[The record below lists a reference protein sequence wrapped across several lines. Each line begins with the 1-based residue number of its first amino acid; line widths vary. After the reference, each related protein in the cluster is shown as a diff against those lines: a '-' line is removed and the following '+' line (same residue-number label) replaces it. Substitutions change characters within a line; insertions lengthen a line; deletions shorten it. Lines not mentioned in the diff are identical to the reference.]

1 MDFRADLVNIIEQQF
16 NEHSIRYRSDGDAS
30 YFASGCYEMLTRR
43 IEPTPRR
50 VHFSDELHDSLGKLT
65 RETDAEKREKAL
77 EAWRTVFF
85 IRRLLVEGQNVTRFL
100 SEEVAKNLTF
110 SDGLLWDFGMHHFHL
125 SRKLDAS
132 ESGFVERADYLLLAI
147 VTQEDAFFVDVR
159 LHRDPEHLGWVRQD
173 LLRIVHSNW
182 PELIESKVLRGVVGG
197 SVLTDREIKALRKKN
212 LNHVAQLG
220 NNAIAPIGGGMTTA
234 GSSLLC
240 EWWGSKL
247 LHEIKQHQCY
257 FDTQPVEL
265 RARLEAMGVKIAER
279 MEFELVLLDSLNPPA
294 EFVSSLQGER
304 CLSKDLCQMGFA
316 VVEATTR
323 FPIVVLLE
331 D

>member
-1 MDFRADLVNIIEQQF
+1 MDFEADLVNIIKQQF
-16 NEHSIRYRSDGDAS
+16 DEHSIRYRSDGDAI
-30 YFASGCYEMLTRR
+30 YLVARHYEMLIRR
-43 IEPTPRR
+43 IVPTPRR

-85 IRRLLVEGQNVTRFL
+85 IRRLLVKGQNVTRFL
-100 SEEVAKNLTF
+100 SEEVAKKKAS

-125 SRKLDAS
+125 NRKLDAS

-173 LLRIVHSNW
+173 LLSIVHSNW
-182 PELIESKVLRGVVGG
+182 PKLIESKVLRGTKGA
-197 SVLTDREIKALRKKN
+197 VLTDREIKVLRKKN
-212 LNHVAQLG
+212 ANHVVQLG
-220 NNAIAPIGGGMTTA
+220 NNAIAPIGGGMTPA
-234 GSSLLC
+234 GSSILC

-265 RARLEAMGVKIAER
+265 RARLEAMGVEIAER

-304 CLSKDLCQMGFA
+304 CLSKDLCRMGFA
-316 VVEATTR
+316 VVEATAR

>member
-1 MDFRADLVNIIEQQF
+1 MDFRADLVNIVKQQF
-16 NEHSIRYRSDGDAS
+16 DGHSIRYKSDGDAG
-30 YFASGCYEMLTRR
+30 YFASGCYEMLIRR

-50 VHFSDELHDSLGKLT
+50 VHFSDELHGSLGKLA
-65 RETDAEKREKAL
+65 RETNAEQREKAL

-85 IRRLLVEGQNVTRFL
+85 IRHLLVKGQNVTRFL
-100 SEEVAKNLTF
+100 SEKAAQNLTF
-110 SDGLLWDFGMHHFHL
+110 SDGLLWDFGMYHFHL
-125 SRKLDAS
+125 NRKLDAS
-132 ESGFVERADYLLLAI
+132 ESGFVERSDYLLFAVI
-147 VTQEDAFFVDVR
+147 TQEDAFFVDVR

-182 PELIESKVLRGVVGG
+182 PELTESKVLRGVEGD
-197 SVLTDREIKALRKKN
+197 VLTDREIKALRKKN
-212 LNHVAQLG
+212 LNHVVQLG
-220 NNAIAPIGGGMTTA
+220 NNAIAPIGGGMTPA

-240 EWWGSKL
+240 QLWGSKL

-265 RARLEAMGVKIAER
+265 RARLEAMGAEIAER

-304 CLSKDLCQMGFA
+304 CLSKDLCRMGFA

>member
-1 MDFRADLVNIIEQQF
+1 MDFEADLVNIIKQQF
-16 NEHSIRYRSDGDAS
+16 DEHSIRYRSDGDAS
-30 YFASGCYEMLTRR
+30 YLVARYYEMLIRR
-43 IEPTPRR
+43 IVPTPRR

-65 RETDAEKREKAL
+65 RETDAEKRGKAL

-100 SEEVAKNLTF
+100 SKSVDKLTF

-125 SRKLDAS
+125 NRKL
-132 ESGFVERADYLLLAI
+132 ENSGFVERSDYLLFAVI
-147 VTQEDAFFVDVR
+147 TQEDAFFVDVR
-159 LHRDPEHLGWVRQD
+159 PHCDPDVWVRQD
-173 LLRIVHSNW
+173 LLSIVHSNW
-182 PELIESKVLRGVVGG
+182 PELIESKVLRGIQGG
-197 SVLTDREIKALRKKN
+197 DVQTDQEIKALRKKN

-240 EWWGSKL
+240 QLWGSKL
-247 LHEIKQHQCY
+247 LHEIKRHQCY

-279 MEFELVLLDSLNPPA
+279 MEFELVLLDSLDPPA

-304 CLSKDLCQMGFA
+304 CLSKDLCRMGFA
-316 VVEATTR
+316 VVEATAR

>member
-1 MDFRADLVNIIEQQF
+1 MDFRADLVNIVKQQF
-16 NEHSIRYRSDGDAS
+16 DEHSIRYRSDGDAG
-30 YFASGCYEMLTRR
+30 YFASGCYEMLIRR
-43 IEPTPRR
+43 IVPTPRR

-65 RETDAEKREKAL
+65 RETNAEQREKAL
-77 EAWRTVFF
+77 EAWRTVFS

-100 SEEVAKNLTF
+100 SEKAAQNLTF

-125 SRKLDAS
+125 NRKLDAS
-132 ESGFVERADYLLLAI
+132 ESGFVERSDYLLFAI
-147 VTQEDAFFVDVR
+147 ITQEDAFFVDVR
-159 LHRDPEHLGWVRQD
+159 LHLDPEHLGWVRQD

-182 PELIESKVLRGVVGG
+182 PEFIESKVLRGEKGD
-197 SVLTDREIKALRKKN
+197 VLTDREIKVLRKKN
-212 LNHVAQLG
+212 SNHVTQLG
-220 NNAIAPIGGGMTTA
+220 DNAVAPIGGGITPA
-234 GSSLLC
+234 GLSLLC
-240 EWWGSKL
+240 QWRGMKL
-247 LHEIKQHQCY
+247 LHEIKRHQRC

-265 RARLEAMGVKIAER
+265 RARLEAMGVEIAER
-279 MEFELVLLDSLNPPA
+279 MEFELVLLDSLNPPV

-304 CLSKDLCQMGFA
+304 CLSKDLCRMGFA